1 MLVAPPTILQIAR
14 EFLGLS
20 QDQVAALSGVSRKT
34 IQRAE
39 KGDQLISRQ
48 VARLQQFYE
57 ASGIEFVPPASG
69 KGWGIFNHNT
79 AENPFRLNRLP
90 ELKTER
96 IKRKT
101 SENSKP
107 REISKNPG

>member
-39 KGDQLISRQ
+39 KGDQGITRQ

-57 ASGIEFVPPASG
+57 SNGIEFVPPATG

-79 AENPFRLNRLP
+79 IEDPLRLNRLP
-90 ELKTER
+90 EIKTER
-96 IKRKT
+96 KKKT
-101 SENSKP
+101 SENSHSLKIP
-107 REISKNPG
+107 KIPD